1 MAKKAAAATKKK
13 TTAAAAGPEAKTA
26 PPATAVLGADWVATL
41 REVLQD
47 VQTLALERTTYQQQH
62 QQETHQ
68 QQQNLHAASL
78 APALRRLRRVFKDE
92 VGFGSKLVEESWV
105 LFRDEIWLAIA
116 RVLVAPKVSSAVVYA
131 FGAFFGEFLC
141 AFSPRDDANMER
153 GSSIK
158 KKRNDTPNSKQK
170 RDQESSLNEMRIEI
184 LNRLMEATK
193 AEDKNV
199 RLRVCHFLQI
209 ILNKLDYIEY
219 VSLRRTRGV
228 MALCMLGGSSLSV
241 CVTI

>member
-1 MAKKAAAATKKK
+1 MAKKAATKKK
-13 TTAAAAGPEAKTA
+13 ATVANTEQAA
-26 PPATAVLGADWVATL
+26 PPANAVLGADWVATL

-47 VQTLALERTTYQQQH
+47 VQMLALERTTYQQQ
-62 QQETHQ
+62 ETH

-92 VGFGSKLVEESWV
+92 VGFGNKLVEESWM

-141 AFSPRDDANMER
+141 AFAPRDDANKER

-158 KKRNDTPNSKQK
+158 KKRNDTPNTKQK
-170 RDQESSLNEMRIEI
+170 RDQESSLNEMRIEV

-219 VSLRRTRGV
+219 VS
-228 MALCMLGGSSLSV
+228 V
-241 CVTI
+241 CIGL